1 MKLITGIDVVNN
13 EPIAATIGF
22 FDGVHLGHRFLIE
35 QVKAVALQR
44 NIPSAVVTFSQ
55 HPRKTIHPN
64 YVPELLTTFDE
75 RLKLIE
81 QCGID
86 ICIVLEF
93 NEQLAQLSALEFIHG
108 VLKNR
113 LSVEALVIGYDHRF
127 GKNRTDSYDDYV
139 RYGSSVGIATT
150 KAEAL
155 HLNESSVS
163 SSIIRKMIHEGD
175 IEGAN
180 ELLDYTYSL
189 TGMVVEGRK
198 LGRTIGF
205 PTANICSLDTEKI
218 IPSNGVYV
226 VRVSIDNEL
235 IFGMLNIGIRPTI
248 GANLERTIEVHLFNF
263 DGDIYNRQVVVQFL
277 HKLRDE
283 QKMNGIEALKA
294 QLSLDREE
302 ALQYFTKKG

>member
-1 MKLITGIDVVNN
+1 
-13 EPIAATIGF
+13 
-22 FDGVHLGHRFLIE
+22 
-35 QVKAVALQR
+35 
-44 NIPSAVVTFSQ
+44 
-55 HPRKTIHPN
+55 
-64 YVPELLTTFDE
+64 
-75 RLKLIE
+75 
-81 QCGID
+81 
-86 ICIVLEF
+86 
-93 NEQLAQLSALEFIHG
+93 LEFIHG

-263 DGDIYNRQVVVQFL
+263 DGDIYNHQVVVQFM

-283 QKMNGIEALKA
+283 QKMDGIEALKA